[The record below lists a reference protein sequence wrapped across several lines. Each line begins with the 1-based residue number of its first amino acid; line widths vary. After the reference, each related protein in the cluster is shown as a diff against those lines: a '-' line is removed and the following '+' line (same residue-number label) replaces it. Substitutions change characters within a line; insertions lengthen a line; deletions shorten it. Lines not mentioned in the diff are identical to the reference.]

1 MKMRYVLP
9 VALALTVPVSVGWAQ
24 KNASLMDPDKLP
36 KVECSELHFS
46 KAFLDKYPKA
56 PAACQEAREYKGQRY
71 AKFTARVYLTGKDR
85 TTVEMLDK
93 DGNMVT
99 TFSVRPGPN
108 SSVKMGDHEV
118 KFHDLQKGEKISF
131 WVPEKRLGAQEL
143 PGPTKDR
150 WTVAPPTE

>member
-9 VALALTVPVSVGWAQ
+9 VALAFAVPVSVAWAQ
-24 KNASLMDPDKLP
+24 HALDTDKLP

-56 PAACQEAREYKGQRY
+56 PMACQEARVYKGARY
-71 AKFTARVYLTGKDR
+71 AKFTARVYLTSKDR

-99 TFSVRPGPN
+99 TFSVRPGPD
-108 SSVKMGDHEV
+108 SKVKMGDHEV
-118 KFHDLQKGEKISF
+118 GFQDLQKGEKISF
-131 WVPEKRLGAQEL
+131 WVSEKRMSAQEL
-143 PGPTKDR
+143 PGATKDR
-150 WTVAPPTE
+150 WSVIPPTE